1 MRLDIQYRIFE
12 DPRQRMFL
20 RENSYW
26 YKILN
31 RYPDQFTKFEEEV
44 KEKFDKDLELEIE
57 IVGIDNGRS

>member
-26 YKILN
+26 YKYFIE
-31 RYPDQFTKFEEEV
+31 DM
-44 KEKFDKDLELEIE
+44 KEKYKLKPADKINK
-57 IVGIDNGRS
+57 IMDNIQMVRTFLDVLK